1 VCVCVCTIT
10 HTHTHAQTYKLI
22 LGLSLSNLFKMLIH
36 RYNLSFSPSSS
47 PIFYCISTIAQ
58 LSLKRVK
65 LLIPLRSPALLIFSS
80 RAEFGP
86 NVHVCTCM
94 CVCVCGYPLAPKWI
108 PIGFQC
114 TLISASDQNH
124 RYEHI

>member
-1 VCVCVCTIT
+1 VCVCVCVCTIT
-10 HTHTHAQTYKLI
+10 HTHTHTHTRAQTYKLI

-65 LLIPLRSPALLIFSS
+65 HLIPLRSPALLIFLS

-86 NVHVCTCM
+86 NVRAH
-94 CVCVCGYPLAPKWI
+94 VCVCACVDTLLLQN
-108 PIGFQC
+108 GFQ
-114 TLISASDQNH
+114 LDSNAH
-124 RYEHI
+124 